1 MYSILCKREI
11 LEKYIS
17 SLCNKPKLSSMNKS
31 LLEQLIWHQ
40 NSTQKKTNKFWKKK
54 WYMMMMKRSKGWSLK
69 IKKEKIKKRKPVH
82 VYSEFLFFAP
92 HDHGFSVDF

>member
-40 NSTQKKTNKFWKKK
+40 NSTQKKTNKFWKKNDI
-54 WYMMMMKRSKGWSLK
+54 WWWEK
-69 IKKEKIKKRKPVH
+69 IISNLKEKKNYDDDEEK
-82 VYSEFLFFAP
+82 
-92 HDHGFSVDF
+92 

>member
-54 WYMMMMKRSKGWSLK
+54 WYMMMRE
-69 IKKEKIKKRKPVH
+69 IYIQFKRKKN
-82 VYSEFLFFAP
+82 YDDDEEK
-92 HDHGFSVDF
+92 